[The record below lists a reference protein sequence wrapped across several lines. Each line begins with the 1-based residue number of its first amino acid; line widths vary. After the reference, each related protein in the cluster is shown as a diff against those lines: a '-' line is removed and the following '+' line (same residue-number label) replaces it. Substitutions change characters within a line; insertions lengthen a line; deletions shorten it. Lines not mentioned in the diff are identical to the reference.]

1 MLALKQAAGQL
12 FLGSLLT
19 FCFMGVAE
27 SAVRPDAHAS
37 VEAVEQLM
45 RTIAGDLHD
54 RHDRAAV
61 QQLIAVFT
69 ERGIVSAD
77 QAGPWVLLTFNRAGN
92 LQAVA
97 VNAARFLSAPPLIQH
112 AVILHEVEHLK
123 SARGTRRALDGAS
136 RQQPFQAIVR
146 TLVEDECRAYRREI
160 GHFDRVVRASGG
172 LRAYLVTL
180 PAAERVPIQ
189 QYYQRQ
195 VQPVVTQDGRIDEG
209 RLRDLVFFGTF
220 PKRYRRYYE
229 AALAWEALQG
239 HVEIRRGHDGTLYP
253 THLLVPAAFLAWLLP

>member
-1 MLALKQAAGQL
+1 MTRSVAQLIGWALAFSLIRAAGAATPPDDSEQVRA
-12 FLGSLLT
+12 
-19 FCFMGVAE
+19 VAK
-27 SAVRPDAHAS
+27 RF
-37 VEAVEQLM
+37 

-160 GHFDRVVRASGG
+160 EHFDRVVRASGG

-180 PAAERVPIQ
+180 QATERVLIQ

-239 HVEIRRGHDGTLYP
+239 HVEIRRGHDGMLYP
-253 THLLVPAAFLAWLLP
+253 TQLLAPAAFLAWLLP